1 MSKNEI
7 LKLFP
12 EPVFKY
18 HIEDSKNLNSELSKY
33 IYTLHDEDKKGIERS
48 NRGGWHSKNFN
59 ISDKNSI
66 QHKFALKVQVKP
78 GNPVDQL
85 CRGTLSLRIHP

>member
-18 HIEDSKNLNSELSKY
+18 HIEDSKNLFIELSYK
-33 IYTLHDEDKKGIERS
+33 DWKS
-48 NRGGWHSKNFN
+48 N
-59 ISDKNSI
+59 I
-66 QHKFALKVQVKP
+66 
-78 GNPVDQL
+78 
-85 CRGTLSLRIHP
+85 LSSTK

>member
-18 HIEDSKNLNSELSKY
+18 QIEDSKNLNSELSKY
-33 IYTLHDEDKKGIERS
+33 IYTLHDEDKER
-48 NRGGWHSKNFN
+48 
-59 ISDKNSI
+59 
-66 QHKFALKVQVKP
+66 
-78 GNPVDQL
+78 
-85 CRGTLSLRIHP
+85 

>member
-1 MSKNEI
+1 MQSSSKYDKSTYKNWIGFQTKNEI

-59 ISDKNSI
+59 ISDNDCITCDDIK
-66 QHKFALKVQVKP
+66 
-78 GNPVDQL
+78 
-85 CRGTLSLRIHP
+85 

>member
-59 ISDKNSI
+59 ISDNYNMYIIRYWWICVWKNI
-66 QHKFALKVQVKP
+66 
-78 GNPVDQL
+78 
-85 CRGTLSLRIHP
+85 